1 MAARDEPRMLRIMG
15 VLGMQSVLDPV
26 AFQIRFQ
33 GASKHEAAEQLLAL
47 ETSLAALNLPAEE
60 VKIQRVKDDPT
71 TQDVVTT
78 LVLVLGTPALVAIA
92 RGLGSAIPK
101 LAEGIAKRLAQVP
114 SIEMTI
120 SDDAGRPVVL
130 RASGG
135 SIDTAAATLEK
146 LFTRR
151 SS

>member
-1 MAARDEPRMLRIMG
+1 ME
-15 VLGMQSVLDPV
+15 SVPDPA
-26 AFQIRFQ
+26 AFQIRFT
-33 GASKHEAAEQLLAL
+33 GVSKPEAAEQLLAL
-47 ETSLAALNLPAEE
+47 ERSLAALDLPAEE
-60 VKIQRVKDDPT
+60 VAIQRVKDDPA

-78 LVLVLGTPALVAIA
+78 LVLVLGTPALVAVA

-101 LAEGIAKRLAQVP
+101 LADGIARRLAQVP

-146 LFTRR
+146 LFARR
-151 SS
+151 SR